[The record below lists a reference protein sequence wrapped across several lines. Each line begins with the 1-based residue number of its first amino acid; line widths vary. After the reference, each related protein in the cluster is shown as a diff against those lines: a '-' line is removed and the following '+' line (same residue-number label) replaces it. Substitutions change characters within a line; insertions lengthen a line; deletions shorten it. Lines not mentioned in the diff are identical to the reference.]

1 MVPSSQRDT
10 HKTLGDF
17 HPLMC
22 AVPTLLESSSSWHAP
37 LDNRPSPTTLSNYQN
52 LLYLTD
58 LGKLTAIIFVNR
70 HLKLENLLHLF
81 SH

>member
-10 HKTLGDF
+10 HKTLGGF

-37 LDNRPSPTTLSNYQN
+37 LDNLPSLTTLSSYRN
-52 LLYLTD
+52 LLYLIVLD
-58 LGKLTAIIFVNR
+58 KLTAIIFVNR
-70 HLKLENLLHLF
+70 HLRLE
-81 SH
+81 S